1 MVQQSSFIPDNL
13 HADLNYSMFLL
24 RKVSLHVQSGGRD
37 AQLVSSSSC
46 VLQCSKIG
54 GITDREKG
62 RQFWAVSDDDH
73 QKSLS
78 VQHHFFKRLETTSL
92 KITTERLKAQVEYEA
107 WQKSDRKKK
116 FDPAK
121 KKLISFRYHSS

>member
-1 MVQQSSFIPDNL
+1 M
-13 HADLNYSMFLL
+13 
-24 RKVSLHVQSGGRD
+24 
-37 AQLVSSSSC
+37 
-46 VLQCSKIG
+46 LQCSKIG

-73 QKSLS
+73 QKILS

-116 FDPAK
+116 FNPAK